1 MDPILQ
7 DAIHRFIKVNQTQ
20 YKDGD
25 KFIGCFKAIIKDGR
39 VIVTQVEL
47 MSNKS
52 T

>member
-1 MDPILQ
+1 MDAALQ
-7 DAIHRFIKVNQTQ
+7 DAIHRFIKTYQPK
-20 YKDGD
+20 YKDD
-25 KFIGCFKAIIKDGR
+25 EKFIGCFKAIIKEGK